1 METKEFKIPKIK
13 FRFCIKT
20 ILDFEN
26 SIKNYYQKEKNIKP
40 IKDNGYL
47 IDKKSFDDLKDK
59 LSYSEFK
66 EYIND
71 VSIFYSKINEKYGN
85 NEEITYI
92 PLEQK
97 IFNTSKDLIA
107 NLSKNNEYIIINK
120 PVWNMF
126 NNRKY
131 K

>member
-13 FRFCIKT
+13 FRLCIKT

-59 LSYSEFK
+59 NIIQNLK
-66 EYIND
+66 NILT
-71 VSIFYSKINEKYGN
+71 
-85 NEEITYI
+85 TYLYFI
-92 PLEQK
+92 Q
-97 IFNTSKDLIA
+97 
-107 NLSKNNEYIIINK
+107 
-120 PVWNMF
+120 
-126 NNRKY
+126 R
-131 K
+131 